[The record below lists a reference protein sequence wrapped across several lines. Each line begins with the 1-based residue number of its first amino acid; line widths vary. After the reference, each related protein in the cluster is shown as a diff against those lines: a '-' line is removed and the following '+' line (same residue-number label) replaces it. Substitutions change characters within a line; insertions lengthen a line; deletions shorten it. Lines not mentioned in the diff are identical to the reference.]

1 MVATVLALATL
12 GLAAPMGA
20 NAQYS
25 LSKAYA
31 GSTFFDAWDFYGH
44 WDNLTNGDIDYVNRS
59 DSSDLAYINSAGNAI
74 IKVDNTSE
82 VLYPNKRRSV
92 RISSQDNWGI
102 GSLWVFDMVHVP
114 YGCSVWPSAWVTTSD
129 WPTGGE
135 IDIYEAVNLQK
146 TNQMALHTT
155 AGCTVSNS
163 SSEDWT
169 GTLTYGNCDT
179 DVNMNSGCTFLD
191 PRETSNGAS
200 LAANGGGVFAGELTK
215 DGVSIW
221 FFPRPNVP
229 SDLSYSAA
237 GSDSSTSTSNP
248 VPDPSTWGKPVAHYP
263 ASSCNVSEH
272 FAPQH
277 IVLTITACGDWAG
290 QVTNSTGC
298 PLTTE
303 SCYTSFVLD
312 SANYNEAYFEIP
324 SIRVYTNPELSA
336 PTLSIATNGSSSGG
350 SKAASSSSSSSGP
363 AQSASASGTP
373 TSGTVSLVRTSESRL
388 LLSLSALSIAT
399 AWGAWVFAA

>member
-1 MVATVLALATL
+1 MVAIELALAAL
-12 GLAAPMGA
+12 ALAAPLQV

-31 GSTFFDAWDFYGH
+31 GSNFFDGWDFYGH
-44 WDNLTNGDIDYVNRS
+44 WDNLTNGDIDYVNKS
-59 DSSDLAYINSAGNAI
+59 DSSDLAYVNSAGNAI
-74 IKVDNTSE
+74 IKVDNTST

-92 RISSQDNWGI
+92 RISSQETWGI

-114 YGCSVWPSAWVTTSD
+114 YGCSVWPSAWVTSSD

-155 AGCTVSNS
+155 PGCTVSNS
-163 SSEDWT
+163 SSADWT

-179 DVNMNSGCTFLD
+179 NANFNSGCTFLD

-200 LAANGGGVFAGELTK
+200 LAANGGGVFAGELTS

-221 FFPRPNVP
+221 FFPRPSVP
-229 SDLSYSAA
+229 SDLSYTASS
-237 GSDSSTSTSNP
+237 SDNP
-248 VPDPSTWGKPVAHYP
+248 IPDPSTWGLPVAHYP
-263 ASSCNVSEH
+263 TSSCNVSEH

-277 IVLTITACGDWAG
+277 IVMTITACGDWAG

-324 SIRVYTNPELSA
+324 SVRVYTNPNLSA
-336 PTLSIATNGSSSGG
+336 PTVSITANSSSSGSG
-350 SKAASSSSSSSGP
+350 SETSSATATPSASSSSDKSATSAAESTLRSSP
-363 AQSASASGTP
+363 
-373 TSGTVSLVRTSESRL
+373 L
-388 LLSLSALSIAT
+388 LLSISALSVAT
-399 AWGAWVFAA
+399 VWSAWIFVA